1 MIFAVFILTLFFEE
15 IWTHLITIVD
25 IFSYLYFPPAYKG
38 AYGVNDTGYGVY
50 DHYDLGEFKSK
61 NTIRTKYGT
70 KKEYLWCIKMFH
82 LFGID
87 VYADIVLNHLMGAD
101 VMEQVIAYKVDAYHR
116 HKVSKRKRAIR
127 QCH

>member
-1 MIFAVFILTLFFEE
+1 MKKGVMMQGFEWYLPSSPHLWKILRINAFKLKKAGITA
-15 IWTHLITIVD
+15 IW
-25 IFSYLYFPPAYKG
+25 FPPAYKG

-70 KKEYLWCIKMFH
+70 QKEYLWCIKMFH

-101 VMEQVIAYKVDAYHR
+101 AM
-116 HKVSKRKRAIR
+116 
-127 QCH
+127 